1 MNESVKNCIKRCDI
15 DLKNALKMAV
25 STPARLM
32 KLTDKLV
39 KINGNPI
46 DKLIYMDLDS
56 FGKVDISTYDYENGE
71 AKFTSYKLDDIKEW
85 GKKNKDRIIINY
97 SKVR

>member
-1 MNESVKNCIKRCDI
+1 MSYE
-15 DLKNALKMAV
+15 
-25 STPARLM
+25 T
-32 KLTDKLV
+32 
-39 KINGNPI
+39 
-46 DKLIYMDLDS
+46 YMDLDS